1 MWSSRVSSD
10 NWFTIFKLI
19 LLQSINCL
27 TTIDLS
33 YYLTRIDKTRNCN
46 WRNTTIIEF
55 EIWLVGF
62 VRKPLHYPPSR
73 KGVMKKNKQWNWK
86 TSFGELTV
94 KSMPDSLYVIRSL
107 QWAFNHTINGFNGVS
122 IMVAVC
128 RACHEG
134 VHLEWQGLLTN
145 HVENVGFTEMRSSQ
159 GSGRMCTWRFV
170 CCPAEYWSVAH
181 AVWMWVWMNDQ
192 FKEYLL

>member
-1 MWSSRVSSD
+1 M
-10 NWFTIFKLI
+10 
-19 LLQSINCL
+19 

-33 YYLTRIDKTRNCN
+33 SHLTRINKIRSCN

-73 KGVMKKNKQWNWK
+73 KGIMKWK
-86 TSFGELTV
+86 GVFGELTV

-107 QWAFNHTINGFNGVS
+107 QWAFDHTINGFNGVS

-170 CCPAEYWSVAH
+170 CCPAEYWSAAH
-181 AVWMWVWMNDQ
+181 AVCSMRMTECSVQGRLAVSFLKTGTCVNEWRKGVQ
-192 FKEYLL
+192 EEFGHKIF